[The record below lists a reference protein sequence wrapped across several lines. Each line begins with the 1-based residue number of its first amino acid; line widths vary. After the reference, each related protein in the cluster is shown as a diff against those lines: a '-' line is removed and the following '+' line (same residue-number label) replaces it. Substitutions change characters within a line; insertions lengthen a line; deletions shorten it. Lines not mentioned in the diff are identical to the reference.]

1 MKKVI
6 ACVAVL
12 TLLVSLFV
20 PVMAA
25 EAEFTPSVTN
35 KPAPEIVPVED
46 PDGKPAIGV
55 IRDASG
61 DIISYVYEDCL
72 VVTAVADAETSTL
85 IPDASEALLLEVYE
99 KLTNGEMEIPYEK
112 HDADLDAS
120 KMVIRDLYDATWL
133 CGDHPEMVAPE
144 GVVLEIVFDL
154 GINAGVDVYAMT
166 YKNNEWNPIVKSDNN
181 GDGTVTCTFEDL
193 CPVEFSVS
201 TASTTPPEQTGDIFE
216 YHWIIIAAVA
226 LAAIVALTV
235 VYVVDS
241 KKRASR

>member
-25 EAEFTPSVTN
+25 EAEFTPSVEN
-35 KPAPEIVPVED
+35 KPAPEIVPVTD

-55 IRDASG
+55 LRDEDG
-61 DIISYVYEDCL
+61 QIISYVYEPCL
-72 VVTAVADAETSTL
+72 VVTAVADAKTSTL
-85 IPDASEALLLEVYE
+85 IPDAAEALLLDVYN
-99 KLTNGEMEIPYEK
+99 KLTKGEMEIPYEK
-112 HDADLDAS
+112 HNADLDPS
-120 KMVIRDLYDATWL
+120 KMVIRDLYDASWL
-133 CGDHPEMVAPE
+133 CDDHPDIVAPE
-144 GVVLEIVFDL
+144 GVVLEITFDL
-154 GINAGVDVYAMT
+154 GINKGVDVYTMS
-166 YKNNEWNPIVKSDNN
+166 YKNNEWNPIVSTVNN
-181 GDGTVTCTFEDL
+181 GDGTVTCTFENL
-193 CPVEFSVS
+193 CPIEFSVVDE
-201 TASTTPPEQTGDIFE
+201 ASNPPEKTGDIFE

-235 VYVVDS
+235 VYLVDS